1 MRVAARG
8 AYDTYL
14 RANRVDEGI
23 ASYNAVVRLMLGV
36 TFDGDWNPQSG
47 SPDRGF
53 RLRRRQSLS

>member
-36 TFDGDWNPQSG
+36 AFDGE
-47 SPDRGF
+47 
-53 RLRRRQSLS
+53 LEAAAALSRSR